1 MAVPGAYLRGNL
13 HDAVVARLVV
23 VLGGSDLLG
32 VGVKL

>member
-1 MAVPGAYLRGNL
+1 MAVPGAFLRGNL

-23 VLGGSDLLG
+23 VLGSDLVG

>member
-13 HDAVVARLVV
+13 HDAVVAHLVV
-23 VLGGSDLLG
+23 ELGSDLGG